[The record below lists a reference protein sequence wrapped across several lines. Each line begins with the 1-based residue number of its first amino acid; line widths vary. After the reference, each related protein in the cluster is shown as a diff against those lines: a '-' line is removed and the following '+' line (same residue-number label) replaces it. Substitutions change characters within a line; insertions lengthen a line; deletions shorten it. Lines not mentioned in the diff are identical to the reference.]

1 MGDQEN
7 GEAEFAL
14 QRREQ
19 PQDLRLHGDVE
30 RGGRLVGDQQ
40 FGIAHQR
47 HRDHDALAQSA
58 RELMRKLAE
67 PHLRRGDADAAH
79 QFDRPLQCRRARAA
93 LVAGQHFSH
102 LRADRK
108 GRVEAGHRLLE
119 DHRDAIAAQPRHL
132 AVRQR
137 QQIRAGKAHSLG
149 GTLAA
154 TGEQVHDRKR
164 GHRLA
169 AAGFA
174 DQAMG
179 LALLDLERGAA
190 HRRTAAAEGHLE
202 ILDLQQRAHR
212 NRSEPSRL
220 RRPSPT
226 RLMPSTST
234 NSATPGTMITQGEK
248 NM

>member
-1 MGDQEN
+1 
-7 GEAEFAL
+7 
-14 QRREQ
+14 
-19 PQDLRLHGDVE
+19 
-30 RGGRLVGDQQ
+30 
-40 FGIAHQR
+40 
-47 HRDHDALAQSA
+47 
-58 RELMRKLAE
+58 MRKLAE

-79 QFDRPLQCRRARAA
+79 QFDRALEGGGARAA

-102 LRADRK
+102 LRADRE

-119 DHRDAIAAQPRHL
+119 DHRDAIAAKARHL

-137 QQIRAGKAHSLG
+137 QQIRAGKAHSRR

-154 TGEQVHDRKR
+154 AGEQIHDRQR
-164 GHRLA
+164 RHRLA
-169 AAGFA
+169 ATGFA

-179 LALLDLERGAA
+179 LALLDLERGAT
-190 HRRTAAAEGHLE
+190 HRRTAAAENNPE

-212 NRSEPSRL
+212 NRSEPSKL

-234 NSATPGTMITQGEK
+234 NSATPGTMITQGSK